1 MLAARQRMRQ
11 DATCTR
17 REERALQIEAIS
29 RQMHWPSVGREM
41 IISWRLDSRNRRL
54 KELSI
59 VLQQARGAARARLGS
74 GVTF

>member
-29 RQMHWPSVGREM
+29 RQMHWPSVGTEM
-41 IISWRLDSRNRRL
+41 IISWRLDSKNRRL
-54 KELSI
+54 KEL
-59 VLQQARGAARARLGS
+59 
-74 GVTF
+74 